1 MLEKTNKKE
10 TPLRANEQT
19 IISRCLIWSLCSNST
34 NLAVFVW
41 LSQWTRLVLI
51 LEQERQGLF
60 QGLIPVPFNK
70 HSKSQDSANSFS
82 LCWGHYLSMF
92 LKKNKFSSSGSKG
105 HTASGFWKKNDL
117 EGNTILIMPGPEP
130 ILLSFCTLVA
140 RFYIILYTC
149 KLQQKLPWLS
159 SLLQVGKHY
168 ICPARETSPP

>member
-60 QGLIPVPFNK
+60 QGLIPVPFNE

-105 HTASGFWKKNDL
+105 HTVSGFWKKKWFRGQYNIDYAWAWANFTEFL
-117 EGNTILIMPGPEP
+117 HFGCTFLHNFIYLQITAEATVALLI
-130 ILLSFCTLVA
+130 A
-140 RFYIILYTC
+140 
-149 KLQQKLPWLS
+149 
-159 SLLQVGKHY
+159 
-168 ICPARETSPP
+168 TSW